1 MIYLDNFRFP
11 TFENEDNFLAGYFQA
26 NPSSMETI
34 YPFKILSVKGLHSLD
49 FTEITILYGGN
60 GSGKSTALNAI
71 SNKLGL
77 ARNSVYNK
85 GDMQSAYLRMC
96 DYELAECGDYEDD
109 GLDLKD
115 KATLITSDD
124 IFKYML
130 DTRKNNAVMKR
141 KIEKATDEWLCN
153 RNKNGK
159 VPISDIGLTTEQL
172 AKLGLGRMR
181 GLNRSQYVRITAGE
195 RTNTYSNGE
204 TGFMKFVESI
214 VPDRLYI
221 LDEPENSLSCA
232 LQIELARYIEGSARH
247 FGCQFII
254 ATHSPFLLAIN
265 GAKIYN
271 LDGDPATI
279 SKFWELPN
287 MKLYYEL
294 FKKYDKLFI

>member
-1 MIYLDNFRFP
+1 MSMTYLDHFRFP
-11 TFENEDNFLAGYFQA
+11 TFEDEDNFLAGYFSV
-26 NPSSMETI
+26 NPSSMEMI
-34 YPFKILSVKGLHSLD
+34 YPFKVLSVKGLHSLD

-77 ARNSVYNK
+77 ARNSAYNK
-85 GDMQSAYLRMC
+85 GDLQHEYLRMC
-96 DYELAECGDYEDD
+96 NYKEAVYDD
-109 GLDLKD
+109 DALELKD

-130 DTRKNNAVMKR
+130 DNRKNNAVMKR
-141 KIEKATDEWLCN
+141 KIDKAIDEWHAN

-159 VPISDIGLTTEQL
+159 VPIAGLGLTSEQI
-172 AKLGLGRMR
+172 AKFGLGRVR
-181 GLNRSQYVRITAGE
+181 GLNRSQYVRVTAGT
-195 RTNTYSNGE
+195 RPNTFSNGE

-232 LQIELARYIEGSARH
+232 LQIELAKYIEDSARH

-254 ATHSPFLLAIN
+254 ATHSPFLLAISD
-265 GAKIYN
+265 AKIYN
-271 LDGDPATI
+271 LDGEPATI

-287 MKLYYEL
+287 MKLYYDL
-294 FKKYDKLFI
+294 FKQYDNLLFT